1 MNLSSIQLGSIE
13 RFWSLGHI
21 LIWGYGNSLA
31 PKIRQ
36 EKLLKFIK
44 ILSYNKSLF
53 LSIYLS
59 LYLSI
64 YLPIYL
70 SIYLSIHI
78 SISIYLS
85 IYIYIYI
92 YFTKIIEIFWS
103 RDVTDIGVLAHFELK
118 IYKYF
123 WTFYVFMFQIF
134 KNSFKYSFGANASRK
149 IRQEKNLNYVKM
161 TRYSQRFLNYI
172 KWQNVPILSNCIH

>member
-70 SIYLSIHI
+70 SIYLSINLGTYLCI
-78 SISIYLS
+78 YLPTYLFIYLFIYLS
-85 IYIYIYI
+85 IYLHIYIYI
-92 YFTKIIEIFWS
+92 YFTKIIEIF
-103 RDVTDIGVLAHFELK
+103 
-118 IYKYF
+118 
-123 WTFYVFMFQIF
+123 
-134 KNSFKYSFGANASRK
+134 
-149 IRQEKNLNYVKM
+149 
-161 TRYSQRFLNYI
+161 
-172 KWQNVPILSNCIH
+172 